1 MKKILLRSMALVFV
15 LLLSVTMIACNDDS
29 GEENYTVRV
38 GIHANEGGATLFAV
52 ADAQGYFEEEGL
64 DVRVTV
70 VESGPAE
77 MAAMRADSRS
87 LDVGYIGAGVS
98 WNAIDDSGNRLQFIY
113 LDTLSNS
120 EMLIANASKKP
131 GVDSESSMTELYEAL
146 KGAKIGIPTDT
157 TPGSW
162 FKNLLTKI
170 NNTAGPGGTELA
182 DADKLWIYSE
192 TSAYLAGYTAPN
204 SNVAN
209 RVEVVT
215 ESNEFLPQVFSSYDF
230 VAGFAPSTT
239 TILGNGGVQVATT
252 SSHLPELSFPS
263 SWVASV
269 EWMKE
274 NPTVVQKFVNAL
286 AKATEW
292 RANNIEQSLRL
303 AETLV
308 QVNQNTFSADSMIAP
323 TAQQLYDWFKTY
335 DGLGYQYFTG
345 MYNDKVNNVPA
356 GNRVKTLPEA
366 LNVTYMLK
374 ALSEVLAD

>member
-1 MKKILLRSMALVFV
+1 MKKLFTRSMALIFIAV
-15 LLLSVTMIACNDDS
+15 LAMTLIACNEDGAD
-29 GEENYTVRV
+29 ENHTIRV

-52 ADAQGYFEEEGL
+52 ADAQGFFDEEGL
-64 DVRVTV
+64 DVKVTV

-77 MAAMRADSRS
+77 MAAMRADNRS

-120 EMLIANASKKP
+120 EMLIANASRKP
-131 GVDSESSMTELYEAL
+131 GIDADSSWQELYAAL
-146 KGAKIGIPTDT
+146 KGSRIGIPTDT

-162 FKNLLTKI
+162 FKNLLVKI
-170 NNTAGPGGTELA
+170 NSLAGPNNTELP
-182 DADKLWIYSE
+182 DADKLWIDTE
-192 TSAYLAGYTAPN
+192 TSPYLAGYTAPN
-204 SNVAN
+204 NNAAN
-209 RVEVVT
+209 KITVVT
-215 ESNEFLPQVFSSYDF
+215 ESNEYLPQAFSTYDF

-239 TILGNGGVQVATT
+239 SILSSGGVQVATT

-286 AKATEW
+286 AKATDW
-292 RANNIEQSLRL
+292 RAKNIEASLRL

-308 QVNQNTFSADSMIAP
+308 QVNQNTFKADSMIAP
-323 TAQQLYDWFKTY
+323 TAEQLYTWFATY
-335 DGLGYQYFTG
+335 DGLGFQYFQG
-345 MYNDKVNNVPA
+345 MYNDKVNGVPA
-356 GNRVKTLPEA
+356 GNRAKTLPEA

-374 ALSEVLAD
+374 ALSNIID

>member
-1 MKKILLRSMALVFV
+1 MKKILFRSMALIFV
-15 LLLSVTMIACNDDS
+15 AVLSITLIACKDE
-29 GEENYTVRV
+29 GEGENYTVRV

-52 ADAQGYFEEEGL
+52 ADAQGFFTEEGL

-77 MAAMRADSRS
+77 MAAMRADNRS

-120 EMLIANASKKP
+120 EMLIANASRKP
-131 GVDSESSMTELYEAL
+131 GVNSESSMAELYEAL
-146 KGAKIGIPTDT
+146 KGSKIGIPTDT

-162 FKNLLTKI
+162 FKNLLNKI
-170 NNTAGPGGTELA
+170 NNTAGAGGTELA
-182 DADKLWIYSE
+182 DEDKLWIHTE

-215 ESNEFLPQVFSSYDF
+215 ESNEYLPQVFSSYDF

-239 TILGNGGVQVATT
+239 TILNGGGIQVATT
-252 SSHLPELSFPS
+252 STHLPELSFPS
-263 SWVASV
+263 TWVASV

-286 AKATEW
+286 AKATDW
-292 RANNIEQSLRL
+292 RASNIEQSLRL

-356 GNRVKTLPEA
+356 GNRAKTLPEA
-366 LNVTYMLK
+366 LNVSFMLK
-374 ALSEVLAD
+374 ALSQVLS

>member
-1 MKKILLRSMALVFV
+1 MKKILFRSMALIFV
-15 LLLSVTMIACNDDS
+15 SVLAITLIACKDS
-29 GEENYTVRV
+29 SGKENYTVRV

-52 ADAQGYFEEEGL
+52 ADAQGFFTEEGL

-77 MAAMRADSRS
+77 MAAMRADNRS

-98 WNAIDDSGNRLQFIY
+98 WNALDDSGNRLQFIY

-120 EMLIANASKKP
+120 EMLIANASRKP
-131 GVDSESSMTELYEAL
+131 GVNANSSMSELYEAL
-146 KGAKIGIPTDT
+146 RGSRIGIPTDT

-162 FKNLLTKI
+162 FKNLLAKI
-170 NNTAGPGGTELA
+170 NNTAGPGGTELP
-182 DADKLWIYSE
+182 DADKLWIHSE
-192 TSAYLAGYTAPN
+192 TSAYLSGYTAPN

-215 ESNEFLPQVFSSYDF
+215 ESNEYLPQVFSSYDF

-239 TILGNGGVQVATT
+239 TILNGGGIQVATT

-263 SWVASV
+263 TWVASV
-269 EWMKE
+269 QWMRE

-345 MYNDKVNNVPA
+345 MYNDKINNVPT

-366 LNVTYMLK
+366 LNVSFMLK
-374 ALSEVLAD
+374 ALSQVLS